1 MSTSEELAENLTAYI
16 DGELSELEARRVEEA
31 LKADPALAALERRLR
46 VMVTAVE
53 KLEAPAPSRALR
65 RAVLSQLDAPGAW
78 GRLRALFTLPRLVPA
93 IGLAAAAMVTLVL
106 LRGRDVEQAAAPV
119 ADAETL
125 FLAQNM
131 DVVEDL
137 DVLGLENPEDLEVV
151 ENLHELEATP

>member
-1 MSTSEELAENLTAYI
+1 MSTQDELAENLTAYI

-31 LKADPALAALERRLR
+31 LKSDPTLAALERKLR
-46 VMVTAVE
+46 VMVAAVE
-53 KLEAPAPSRALR
+53 KMEAPAPSMALR
-65 RAVLSQLDAPGAW
+65 RAVLSQLDEPGPW
-78 GRLRALFTLPRLVPA
+78 GRLLAMFTLPRLVPA
-93 IGLAAAAMVTLVL
+93 VGLAAAALVSLVL
-106 LRGRDVEQAAAPV
+106 LRGKDVEKAPV